1 MCVFIVDGIMDNEK
15 FVELCKKVIK
25 YANDYFDKIDG
36 PYVSVTWSY
45 VAQKYLNLEY

>member
-1 MCVFIVDGIMDNEK
+1 MDNEK

-25 YANDYFDKIDG
+25 YANNHLDKIDG

-45 VAQKYLNLEY
+45 VAQNI

>member
-25 YANDYFDKIDG
+25 YVNDHLDKIDG

-45 VAQKYLNLEY
+45 VTQNI